1 MMGLCSAWTALRAV
15 RKLYGEVDW
24 SWKRVTAPLWIPYS
38 LLAATVATILIGSRL
53 KNGKW

>member
-1 MMGLCSAWTALRAV
+1 MGLCSAWTALRAV
-15 RKLYGEVDW
+15 RKLHGEVDW